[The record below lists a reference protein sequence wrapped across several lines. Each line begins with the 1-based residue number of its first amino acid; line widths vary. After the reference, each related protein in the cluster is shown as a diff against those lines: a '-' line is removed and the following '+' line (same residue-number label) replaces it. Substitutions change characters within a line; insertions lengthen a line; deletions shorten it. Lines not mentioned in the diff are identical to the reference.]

1 MDIALPTPGCARE
14 TAGARDA
21 RKCREKCFLSFPVN
35 SAIALFTIRI
45 RFGSIAIAS
54 RRQDSKPKE
63 AERMFVLPVAR
74 LRVTFYSIATLAVTG
89 VATNA
94 PVWSIAASL
103 FLCVAIPLAVAFQS
117 PERLRALF
125 VPSRTVDE
133 AAHTRKEIRHAQI
146 H

>member
-1 MDIALPTPGCARE
+1 M
-14 TAGARDA
+14 
-21 RKCREKCFLSFPVN
+21 N

-74 LRVTFYSIATLAVTG
+74 LRVTFYSIAALAVAG
-89 VATNA
+89 VATDA

-117 PERLRALF
+117 PAHLRALF
-125 VPSRTVDE
+125 VPSRAVDE
-133 AAHTRKEIRHAQI
+133 AAHTRKDIRHAQI

>member
-1 MDIALPTPGCARE
+1 MDIALPTLDPTRE
-14 TAGARDA
+14 TVAARGAW
-21 RKCREKCFLSFPVN
+21 KCQEKCSLSFPVN
-35 SAIALFTIRI
+35 SAIALFTVGI

-54 RRQDSKPKE
+54 RRRDSKPKE
-63 AERMFVLPVAR
+63 AERMFVLPIAR
-74 LRVTFYSIATLAVTG
+74 IRVTFYSIAALAVAG
-89 VATNA
+89 VATDA

-117 PERLRALF
+117 PEHLRALF
-125 VPSRTVDE
+125 VPSRAADM

>member
-1 MDIALPTPGCARE
+1 MRRELIGCAGKAVSR
-14 TAGARDA
+14 GS
-21 RKCREKCFLSFPVN
+21 CRFPMN
-35 SAIALFTIRI
+35 GAIALFTNGA

-54 RRQDSKPKE
+54 RRRDSKPKE

-74 LRVTFYSIATLAVTG
+74 IRATFYSIAALTVAG
-89 VATNA
+89 VATDA

-117 PERLRALF
+117 PEHLRAMF
-125 VPSRTVDE
+125 VPSRAAE
-133 AAHTRKEIRHAQI
+133 SAAHTRKEIRHAPI